1 MSTIILFVCGCILC
15 LIFLGALYAD
25 HVHVGFLFEG
35 RWLGPLFGVLARFWM
50 SVAESFVLA
59 FSLGFSQLTWVMAAI
74 SGGLGLLLILFMLG
88 GGIAAD
94 ASLWHKD
101 QQAPLFSGGVLDR
114 IPSLAVAAEPQLTTV
129 ARLERDD
136 SDLFS
141 TSGGR
146 YLVFDVPDAVP
157 ALPRPRAR
165 LPLEG
170 VIRDVPDVGFGPG
183 ALQPRLLMEF
193 RRRGTQLSD
202 SERYGEQRTPGML
215 LDDLPESSVIER
227 ALRLLSFDGW
237 RASLYGGS
245 ELERLVPVEESTA
258 AELRDLERGVR
269 VYAGGA
275 VASSD
280 IEIDKRAPELSEDGL
295 VSVELELR
303 NAGRETIDGLL
314 VRERLPRGTLLLSS
328 DPPAVWREDE
338 LVWRLDDLRS
348 DEQRVLRF
356 SVQPDQALPMD
367 AVSGDDTVFV
377 TETIVSALLAV
388 TSPTDVTGDGLQPAR
403 GYPGRGE
410 FEGSE
415 LGLPELEDMRS
426 DRRRLLP
433 DVSTLELSEGLNVVL
448 RVEKESEVAVV
459 GAWTRVYFDV
469 ENRGDAELSGIQLRV
484 MLDEFLEHP
493 RLSADAVERSIV
505 AEVPQ
510 LRRGETRQVVLTVRP
525 LKAGEFRCTA
535 EVLSSGIQAG
545 VENFEV
551 IAR

>member
-1 MSTIILFVCGCILC
+1 VSTIILFVCGCILC

-245 ELERLVPVEESTA
+245 EPSGWCLWRSLPRRSCGIWNEGCGSTPA
-258 AELRDLERGVR
+258 A
-269 VYAGGA
+269 
-275 VASSD
+275 
-280 IEIDKRAPELSEDGL
+280 
-295 VSVELELR
+295 
-303 NAGRETIDGLL
+303 
-314 VRERLPRGTLLLSS
+314 RLPRATLKSTS
-328 DPPAVWREDE
+328 GHRSFRRTVWSAWSWNCEM
-338 LVWRLDDLRS
+338 LV
-348 DEQRVLRF
+348 
-356 SVQPDQALPMD
+356 
-367 AVSGDDTVFV
+367 G
-377 TETIVSALLAV
+377 
-388 TSPTDVTGDGLQPAR
+388 
-403 GYPGRGE
+403 
-410 FEGSE
+410 
-415 LGLPELEDMRS
+415 
-426 DRRRLLP
+426 RRL
-433 DVSTLELSEGLNVVL
+433 TG
-448 RVEKESEVAVV
+448 
-459 GAWTRVYFDV
+459 
-469 ENRGDAELSGIQLRV
+469 
-484 MLDEFLEHP
+484 
-493 RLSADAVERSIV
+493 
-505 AEVPQ
+505 
-510 LRRGETRQVVLTVRP
+510 
-525 LKAGEFRCTA
+525 
-535 EVLSSGIQAG
+535 
-545 VENFEV
+545 
-551 IAR
+551 